1 MRRPIT
7 APLVALVALGGLV
20 APVQGGSISG
30 TYSGAATLTL
40 TSTPDVFVENFTGV
54 GDDTTFGSFLV
65 QSSATV
71 DFSKPPDIT
80 LSGGSFLETFPQ
92 EGTLFGT
99 CSGSGTASGQ
109 GTATFTV
116 DYVYMGG
123 TGLFA
128 GDTGEATITA
138 TVTSTGST
146 TESAI
151 GSYAGSLVPE
161 PSSLALLAS
170 AVAVGAVVVV
180 RGRRRE
186 VMARVRG

>member
-30 TYSGAATLTL
+30 TYSGVATLTP
-40 TSTPDVFVENFTGV
+40 TTPGFFVQNFTGH
-54 GDDTTFGSFLV
+54 GDDTTFGSFV
-65 QSSATV
+65 VKSSATV
-71 DFSKPPDIT
+71 DFSKQPDIT
-80 LSGGSFLETFPQ
+80 LSDGKFSEIFSQ
-92 EGTLFGT
+92 GTLFGI
-99 CSGSGTASGQ
+99 CSGSGTASGH

-116 DYVYMGG
+116 DYIFTGG

-146 TESAI
+146 TESAT

-186 VMARVRG
+186 VMAR

>member
-30 TYSGAATLTL
+30 IYSGTATLTP
-40 TSTPDVFVENFTGV
+40 TSTSGVFVDNFTGD
-54 GDDTTFGSFLV
+54 GDDTTFGSFMV

-80 LSGGSFLETFPQ
+80 LSGGMFMETFSQ
-92 EGTLFGT
+92 GTLFGI
-99 CSGSGTASGQ
+99 CSESGTASGQ

-116 DYVYMGG
+116 DYVYTGG

-128 GDTGEATITA
+128 GDTGEARITA
-138 TVTSTGST
+138 TVTSTSST
-146 TESAI
+146 TESAT

-186 VMARVRG
+186 VMARERG

>member
-30 TYSGAATLTL
+30 TYSADATLTL
-40 TSTPDVFVENFTGV
+40 TSTPGVFVQNITGDGV
-54 GDDTTFGSFLV
+54 DTTFGSFIA

-80 LSGGSFLETFPQ
+80 LSGGMFLETFSQ
-92 EGTLFGT
+92 GTLFGI
-99 CSGSGTASGQ
+99 CSGSGTASGN
-109 GTATFTV
+109 GTATFSV
-116 DYVYMGG
+116 DYVFTGG

-128 GDTGEATITA
+128 GDMGEATLTA
-138 TVTSTGST
+138 MVTRTSST
-146 TESAI
+146 TESAT
-151 GSYAGSLVPE
+151 GSYSGSLVPE

-186 VMARVRG
+186 VMARERG